1 MKPWAPTV
9 AERRSR
15 DHGQHRQSAR
25 LHAPGRRPTEGSGAR
40 GVAGRHER
48 YLGQQGPT
56 DVLSF
61 LLDEADG
68 CLEGEVVVS
77 AQTAVAQAGRFG
89 WSAADELLLYVV
101 HGALHLLGYDDATCP
116 QRRAMRRRERR
127 FVARLGLAGRY
138 RREKFGRGCAR
149 PAEQSRQ
156 GRGREPRARQRRAED
171 GGRRGSR

>member
-1 MKPWAPTV
+1 MPLVRRAQVSLAVVDDPTI
-9 AERRSR
+9 
-15 DHGQHRQSAR
+15 
-25 LHAPGRRPTEGSGAR
+25 
-40 GVAGRHER
+40 AGLHER

-156 GRGREPRARQRRAED
+156 GRGREPRGRQRRAED